1 MNANEVSMS
10 NPERKHT
17 PVPVA
22 EIVWA
27 IVSLICLATL
37 LRTLSC

>member
-1 MNANEVSMS
+1 MNANEASMNNS
-10 NPERKHT
+10 ERRRS

-37 LRTLSC
+37 LRTLAC